1 MPSAIYRRAAGNI
14 GAAVTK
20 FLAPFVL
27 LAWGWQTVAQAWAV
41 ALVVMAVVFW
51 FTTDDDPAIRQRH
64 AGAETPKGF
73 LAEFAP
79 LKNQQVWRFAPPE
92 LVTPTVRASETD
104 RPRGHR
110 NRALTAGVAE
120 ACPSGSRF
128 FMWGGSGGCVANGKQ
143 VTKCYQMSSCPYGWS
158 AELKAAV

>member
-1 MPSAIYRRAAGNI
+1 MASAIYRRAAGNI

-110 NRALTAGVAE
+110 NRCAHCGS
-120 ACPSGSRF
+120 SGSLPLRIEVLYVGRQWRVCRKREAGDE
-128 FMWGGSGGCVANGKQ
+128 MLPNEQLPLWL
-143 VTKCYQMSSCPYGWS
+143 
-158 AELKAAV
+158 ER